1 MSHAARLAVPAQ
13 VDELY
18 DWLRHVEDW
27 PRFLEGLEA
36 VEPLGY
42 HRYRWTIT
50 YAGRTSTCDV
60 TVSLDPHDHRI
71 SWKHHAG
78 APFDGVM
85 RLFPVSDRRTEV
97 DLFVNI
103 KPQGLIDGVLDFSGR
118 GGWLAERDLQRLREV
133 VAHGGLASSVPAGS
147 ARDDDRGDEAAV

>member
-27 PRFLEGLEA
+27 PMFLEGLEA

-42 HRYRWTIT
+42 HRYRWVIT

-60 TVSLDPHDHRI
+60 TVSFDPHDHRI

-85 RLFPVSDRRTEV
+85 RLFPVSDHRTEV

-133 VAHGGLASSVPAGS
+133 VAHGELASSVAAVR